1 MGMMIRRHRVTAD
14 PVEPVEQPK
23 AESAKEMPKIEFE
36 QVAVTEVVEES
47 EKVPKTKTVK
57 RTTTTKRKS
66 TGKTATKRK

>member
-36 QVAVTEVVEES
+36 QVAVTEVVEEP
-47 EKVPKTKTVK
+47 EKVPKAKTVK